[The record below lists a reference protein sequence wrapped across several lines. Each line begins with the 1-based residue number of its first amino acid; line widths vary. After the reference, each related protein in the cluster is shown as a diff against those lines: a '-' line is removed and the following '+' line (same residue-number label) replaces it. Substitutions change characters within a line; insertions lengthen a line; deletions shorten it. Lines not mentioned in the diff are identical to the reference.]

1 MENIE
6 NEVRAIDDGEYV
18 ETVLETER
26 FPATVWPKKAYSDV
40 EFQQFR
46 IVPSVKF
53 DEIVFN
59 KHFKYISPK
68 LIHFRGV

>member
-26 FPATVWPKKAYSDV
+26 FPATVWPKKA
-40 EFQQFR
+40 
-46 IVPSVKF
+46 KG
-53 DEIVFN
+53 
-59 KHFKYISPK
+59 KY
-68 LIHFRGV
+68 LVDT

>member
-26 FPATVWPKKAYSDV
+26 FPATVWPKKAKGVPPVSPDKD
-40 EFQQFR
+40 FKFR
-46 IVPSVKF
+46 KN
-53 DEIVFN
+53 DVFN
-59 KHFKYISPK
+59 FN
-68 LIHFRGV
+68 R